1 MTRHIEFELAR
12 VVDAPGVVVG
22 DQLDVDELNDN

>member
-12 VVDAPGVVVG
+12 VVDAPGVPHLTYQV
-22 DQLDVDELNDN
+22 LRLSA